1 MRDPFT
7 TFAEHCMRLRLYDVR
22 FIGMH
27 SALAMLLLFL
37 GEHLGSARLGQWVQ
51 QTQLP
56 VDSAL
61 VACISKSDKFEP
73 EPERAVRARPT
84 QRDEGQARPGRGRKK
99 ALPIHAYD

>member
-1 MRDPFT
+1 
-7 TFAEHCMRLRLYDVR
+7 MRLRLYDVR

-37 GEHLGSARLGQWVQ
+37 GEQLGSARLGQWVQ

-56 VDSAL
+56 VDSAQ

-84 QRDEGQARPGRGRKK
+84 QRDEGQARPGQEGAGRRRCPSTLMPDILYSAK
-99 ALPIHAYD
+99 